1 KPEGSIA
8 EGYVAKE
15 ALTFS
20 SHYFWDVTM
29 KFNRPDRN
37 VNCPPPTCQF
47 QVFRSICKSIGKRS
61 VIRFD
66 QQELK
71 KVIWY
76 VLHNSPGI
84 HMYWAKFKSE
94 FPNQDMK
101 EEFPGWFGS
110 QIRQRYID
118 KDPGVSVCVE
128 LFALACGPT
137 LSPISVNSCVV
148 NGVRFVVH
156 SRDERRT
163 TQNNGICSPG
173 EMDGE
178 IYYGQLKEILE
189 FLYMSF
195 KVVLFRVKWFD
206 TSNEGCK
213 IKRFVIRN
221 NIIQIWAHSE
231 SFKDDQYILAT
242 QVKQVF
248 YLEDMARRPLD
259 RTIVQ
264 DVNHKKFLNGVSTWR
279 IPHDLADCDDEVFA
293 NDDDVAVMSADVARG
308 HGGDDRPLS
317 RQIFTD
323 CQGMG
328 GQKPNMGGKRAG
340 RLGTREETRNLGLRK
355 ITDEWGP
362 QKIRFEFNDRGT
374 LLPLDD
380 HAALWSNLIGE
391 IVREFPMHY
400 PSWHKIKPEKK
411 AGVMGTLRTRDVE
424 GIISRPPPNIKQLDW
439 NKQIDYWVDAK
450 NAARALQNA
459 QNQAKSKVFCRQGSR
474 SRVVIRDM
482 QDDARI
488 QYEEMLTLK
497 DLGANMPTGVP
508 DTEDQIMAM
517 VCRGKQRGHIP
528 GVGRVLAGQGRDV
541 ISINEPRCTHNDAYV
556 DEVKVENKRLR
567 KELNMLRTVVS
578 SDDQMSQ
585 LLMQLESQLEIGG
598 GSGSGG
604 GEDDEPGTDEDAGGD
619 KDADGS
625 LGS

>member
-1 KPEGSIA
+1 M
-8 EGYVAKE
+8 
-15 ALTFS
+15 
-20 SHYFWDVTM
+20 DVDAP
-29 KFNRPDRN
+29 PD
-37 VNCPPPTCQF
+37 
-47 QVFRSICKSIGKRS
+47 I
-61 VIRFD
+61 
-66 QQELK
+66 
-71 KVIWY
+71 
-76 VLHNSPGI
+76 
-84 HMYWAKFKSE
+84 
-94 FPNQDMK
+94 
-101 EEFPGWFGS
+101 
-110 QIRQRYID
+110 ID
-118 KDPGVSVCVE
+118 V
-128 LFALACGPT
+128 
-137 LSPISVNSCVV
+137 
-148 NGVRFVVH
+148 
-156 SRDERRT
+156 DE
-163 TQNNGICSPG
+163 
-173 EMDGE
+173 
-178 IYYGQLKEILE
+178 
-189 FLYMSF
+189 
-195 KVVLFRVKWFD
+195 
-206 TSNEGCK
+206 
-213 IKRFVIRN
+213 
-221 NIIQIWAHSE
+221 
-231 SFKDDQYILAT
+231 DD
-242 QVKQVF
+242 
-248 YLEDMARRPLD
+248 
-259 RTIVQ
+259 
-264 DVNHKKFLNGVSTWR
+264 
-279 IPHDLADCDDEVFA
+279 DLIDDE
-293 NDDDVAVMSADVARG
+293 DMSADVARG

-328 GQKPNMGGKRAG
+328 GQKPNTGGRKFG
-340 RLGTREETRNLGLRK
+340 RLGNREETRNLGLRK

-362 QKIRFEFNDRGT
+362 
-374 LLPLDD
+374 
-380 HAALWSNLIGE
+380 
-391 IVREFPMHY
+391 
-400 PSWHKIKPEKK
+400 
-411 AGVMGTLRTRDVE
+411 TRDVE